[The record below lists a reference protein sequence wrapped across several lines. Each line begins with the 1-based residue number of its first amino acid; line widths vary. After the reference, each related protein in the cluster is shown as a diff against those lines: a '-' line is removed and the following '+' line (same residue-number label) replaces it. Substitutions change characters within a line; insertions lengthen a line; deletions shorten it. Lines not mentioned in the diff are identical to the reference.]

1 MFILL
6 GMASC
11 HWLKPEDD
19 TIYDRTVLVYI
30 AADNNLSSWCQEDI
44 DEITQAAGDIPSNS
58 RILIYLDD
66 KSLPRILT
74 VEQEKGRRPICKT
87 LHQYEE
93 EHNSGDTETLRLAME
108 WITENSPSES
118 YGLVLWSHGSSWLPA
133 KAPAQRAI
141 CVDSKTGSWMEIKEI
156 ADVLAPF
163 PRLDFILFDACFMQA
178 VEVAYELRETA
189 NYIISSPAEIPG
201 PGAPYHRLIA
211 PMFSIPLNANSIAEE
226 YYREYQ
232 DNKIY
237 VEGYEP
243 DCFGVC
249 LSVVDCRQLDNLA
262 TATNEIIAKY
272 AHSISNTNQSGVQRY
287 YPRTSSTIPEYY
299 DMNGYMRQLITDP
312 ADYDYWKNA
321 FDNAVPYKQTTPQW
335 FSDYTKGLEDIVD
348 MENYGGI
355 SCYAPKEGRTKLNE
369 AFQSTSWYHAA
380 GWKQAGW

>member
-1 MFILL
+1 MT
-6 GMASC
+6 SC
-11 HWLKPEDD
+11 HWLKPEDE
-19 TIYDRTVLVYI
+19 TVYDRTVLVYI

-44 DEITQAAGDIPSNS
+44 DEITQAAGDIPNNS

-66 KSLPRILT
+66 TSLPRILT

-87 LHQYEE
+87 IHQYEE

-108 WITENSPSES
+108 WVTENSPSES
-118 YGLVLWSHGSSWLPA
+118 YGLVLWSHGSAWLPA

-141 CVDSKTGSWMEIKEI
+141 CVDTNKRMEIKDI
-156 ADVLAPF
+156 ADVLAQSPH
-163 PRLDFILFDACFMQA
+163 LEFILFDACFMQA

-272 AHSISNTNQSGVQRY
+272 AHEISNINLSGVQRY
-287 YPRTSSTIPEYY
+287 FTWGGNTTPEYY

-321 FDNAVPYKQTTPQW
+321 FDKVIPYKRTTPQW
-335 FSDYTKGLEDIVD
+335 FSSDPSDGRNGRLEDIVD

-355 SCYAPKEGRTKLNE
+355 SCYVPKEGRTKLNE
-369 AFQSTSWYHAA
+369 AFRSASWYHAT
-380 GWKQAGW
+380 GWEQAGW